1 MSKFSKT
8 TPGQTLDFR
17 LRYPPSKKTVPKPKI
32 EDNVDDYIVDEL
44 LAQSA
49 KEEEYRN
56 QLEAKNYLYKE
67 NVMHI
72 ILNRERIR
80 PQLPSDDPRN

>member
-1 MSKFSKT
+1 MA
-8 TPGQTLDFR
+8 
-17 LRYPPSKKTVPKPKI
+17 KPKI
-32 EDNVDDYIVDEL
+32 ENNVDDYIVDEL

-80 PQLPSDDPRN
+80 PQLPSDDPRNDIEI

>member
-1 MSKFSKT
+1 MA
-8 TPGQTLDFR
+8 
-17 LRYPPSKKTVPKPKI
+17 KPKI
-32 EDNVDDYIVDEL
+32 ENNVDDYIVDEL

-80 PQLPSDDPRN
+80 PQLPSDDPRNGDIEI

>member
-1 MSKFSKT
+1 MA
-8 TPGQTLDFR
+8 
-17 LRYPPSKKTVPKPKI
+17 KPKI
-32 EDNVDDYIVDEL
+32 ENNVDDYIVDEL

-80 PQLPSDDPRN
+80 PQLPSDDPRNSDIEI

>member
-1 MSKFSKT
+1 MA
-8 TPGQTLDFR
+8 
-17 LRYPPSKKTVPKPKI
+17 KPEI
-32 EDNVDDYIVDEL
+32 ENNVDDYIVDEL

-80 PQLPSDDPRN
+80 PQLPSDDPRNSDIEI